1 MTTSFST
8 KSNQNIE
15 DPLYRLLFSDENE
28 VKTEDKT
35 PSKSTK
41 QIKKEKPIIKKNKPV
56 EKTIDKI
63 EDKPLTSKQ
72 TIDNVKEIEEPK
84 EEIQIEQ
91 KEEQIEFNPIVI
103 KPETDLDVNNK
114 SSILEHLVYNLNK
127 LKLPYKIKTFGY
139 HNKED
144 DFITTEYTVIDDNSK
159 NTILIVHLTKKQIRY
174 QVPSHQ
180 KENKKLSKFAKN
192 FQKQLKFTW
201 LEWF

>member
-15 DPLYRLLFSDENE
+15 DPLYRLLFLDEDE
-28 VKTEDKT
+28 IKTEEKSPPKEIKEKSVQ
-35 PSKSTK
+35 PSKTEK
-41 QIKKEKPIIKKNKPV
+41 IKKEKPIIKKDNPV
-56 EKTIDKI
+56 E
-63 EDKPLTSKQ
+63 Q
-72 TIDNVKEIEEPK
+72 EIEEPK
-84 EEIQIEQ
+84 KEIQDEPI
-91 KEEQIEFNPIVI
+91 KEKEIEFNPIVI
-103 KPETDLDVNNK
+103 KPETDLDMNNK

-127 LKLPYKIKTFGY
+127 LKIPHKIKTFGY

-144 DFITTEYTVIDDNSK
+144 EFITTEYTVIDDNSK
-159 NTILIVHLTKKQIRY
+159 NTILIVHLTKKQVRY

>member
-15 DPLYRLLFSDENE
+15 DPLYRLLFSDEDE
-28 VKTEDKT
+28 VKIEDKT

-41 QIKKEKPIIKKNKPV
+41 QIEEKPSTIKPKVEKIKKDKPV
-56 EKTIDKI
+56 EQTKFEQKI
-63 EDKPLTSKQ
+63 
-72 TIDNVKEIEEPK
+72 KENKEAIQDEPK
-84 EEIQIEQ
+84 
-91 KEEQIEFNPIVI
+91 KETIEFNPIVI

-127 LKLPYKIKTFGY
+127 LKIPHTIKTFGY
-139 HNKED
+139 HTTD

-174 QVPSHQ
+174 QVPNHQ
-180 KENKKLSKFAKN
+180 KENKKLSKFAKD

>member
-1 MTTSFST
+1 MTTAFST
-8 KSNQNIE
+8 KSNQKIE

-28 VKTEDKT
+28 IKTEDKSS
-35 PSKSTK
+35 SKE
-41 QIKKEKPIIKKNKPV
+41 IKEKPIIKKDNPV
-56 EKTIDKI
+56 EKTINKI
-63 EDKPLTSKQ
+63 EED
-72 TIDNVKEIEEPK
+72 EPK
-84 EEIQIEQ
+84 
-91 KEEQIEFNPIVI
+91 KETIEFNPIVI

-127 LKLPYKIKTFGY
+127 LKIPHKIKTFGY

-144 DFITTEYTVIDDNSK
+144 EFITTEYTVIDDNSK

-180 KENKKLSKFAKN
+180 KENKKLSKFAKD

>member
-15 DPLYRLLFSDENE
+15 DPLYRLLFSENE
-28 VKTEDKT
+28 EQEQPKNKVEE
-35 PSKSTK
+35 SKP
-41 QIKKEKPIIKKNKPV
+41 IKKHQTTIQKIKKD
-56 EKTIDKI
+56 EQKTIDVQNEIKIDKPKI
-63 EDKPLTSKQ
+63 EP
-72 TIDNVKEIEEPK
+72 IEEK
-84 EEIQIEQ
+84 
-91 KEEQIEFNPIVI
+91 IEFNPIVI
-103 KPETDLDVNNK
+103 KPETKLDKENK

-127 LKLPYKIKTFGY
+127 LKIPHTIKTFGY
-139 HNKED
+139 HTTD
-144 DFITTEYTVIDDNSK
+144 DFITTEYTVIDENSK

-180 KENKKLSKFAKN
+180 KENKKLSKFAKD

>member
-15 DPLYRLLFSDENE
+15 DPLYRLLFSDEDE

-41 QIKKEKPIIKKNKPV
+41 QIKKEKTIIKKDKPV
-56 EKTIDKI
+56 EKTINKI
-63 EDKPLTSKQ
+63 EEKPLTSKQ
-72 TIDNVKEIEEPK
+72 TVDDVKEIEEPK
-84 EEIQIEQ
+84 KEIQIEQ

-127 LKLPYKIKTFGY
+127 LKVPHKIKNFGY

-144 DFITTEYTVIDDNSK
+144 EFITTEYTVIDDNSK
-159 NTILIVHLTKKQIRY
+159 NTILIVHLTKKQVRY
-174 QVPSHQ
+174 QIPSHQ
-180 KENKKLSKFAKN
+180 KENKKLSKFAKD

>member
-1 MTTSFST
+1 MSTAFST

-15 DPLYRLLFSDENE
+15 DPLYRLLFSDEDENKTE
-28 VKTEDKT
+28 TEDK
-35 PSKSTK
+35 PKSESISK
-41 QIKKEKPIIKKNKPV
+41 QIKEESSPIKPKVEKIKKDKPV
-56 EKTIDKI
+56 EQPKI
-63 EDKPLTSKQ
+63 EK
-72 TIDNVKEIEEPK
+72 PK

-127 LKLPYKIKTFGY
+127 LKIPHKIKTFGY

-180 KENKKLSKFAKN
+180 KENKKLSKFAKD

>member
-1 MTTSFST
+1 MTTAFST

-28 VKTEDKT
+28 EKSEDKPT
-35 PSKSTK
+35 PKSTK
-41 QIKKEKPIIKKNKPV
+41 AIEEKPIIKKDKPV
-56 EKTIDKI
+56 EKKIDKI
-63 EDKPLTSKQ
+63 EEKLLTSKQ
-72 TIDNVKEIEEPK
+72 TVDDVKKIEEPK
-84 EEIQIEQ
+84 EEIQDEPE
-91 KEEQIEFNPIVI
+91 KKTIEFNPIVI

-127 LKLPYKIKTFGY
+127 LKIPHKIKTFGY

-144 DFITTEYTVIDDNSK
+144 EFITTEYTVIDENSK
-159 NTILIVHLTKKQIRY
+159 NTILIIHLTKKQVRY
-174 QVPSHQ
+174 QIPSHQ
-180 KENKKLSKFAKN
+180 KKNKKLSKFAKD

>member
-127 LKLPYKIKTFGY
+127 LKLPHKIKTFGY

>member
-15 DPLYRLLFSDENE
+15 DPLYRLLFSDEDE
-28 VKTEDKT
+28 VKIEDKT
-35 PSKSTK
+35 PSKTTK
-41 QIKKEKPIIKKNKPV
+41 KIEKKPTTIKPKVEKIKKDKPV
-56 EKTIDKI
+56 EQTKFEQKI
-63 EDKPLTSKQ
+63 
-72 TIDNVKEIEEPK
+72 KENKEAIQDEPK
-84 EEIQIEQ
+84 
-91 KEEQIEFNPIVI
+91 KETIEFNPIVI

-127 LKLPYKIKTFGY
+127 LKIPHTIKTFGY
-139 HNKED
+139 HTTD

-174 QVPSHQ
+174 QVPNHQ
-180 KENKKLSKFAKN
+180 KENKKLSKFAKD

>member
-1 MTTSFST
+1 MTTAFST

-15 DPLYRLLFSDENE
+15 DPLYRLLFSDEDE
-28 VKTEDKT
+28 VKP

-41 QIKKEKPIIKKNKPV
+41 QIEEKPSTIKPKVEKIKKDKPV
-56 EKTIDKI
+56 E
-63 EDKPLTSKQ
+63 Q
-72 TIDNVKEIEEPK
+72 TKVQEKIEEPK
-84 EEIQIEQ
+84 DTIQDEPK
-91 KEEQIEFNPIVI
+91 KETIEFNPTVI

-127 LKLPYKIKTFGY
+127 LKIPHTIKTFGY
-139 HNKED
+139 HTTD

-159 NTILIVHLTKKQIRY
+159 NTILIVHLTKKQVRY

-180 KENKKLSKFAKN
+180 KENKKLSKFAKD
-192 FQKQLKFTW
+192 FQKQLKYTW

>member
-1 MTTSFST
+1 MTTAFST

-28 VKTEDKT
+28 IKTEDKSS
-35 PSKSTK
+35 SKE
-41 QIKKEKPIIKKNKPV
+41 IKEKPIIKKDNPV
-56 EKTIDKI
+56 EKTINKI
-63 EDKPLTSKQ
+63 EED
-72 TIDNVKEIEEPK
+72 EPK
-84 EEIQIEQ
+84 
-91 KEEQIEFNPIVI
+91 KETIEFNPIVI

-127 LKLPYKIKTFGY
+127 LKIPHKIKTFGY

-144 DFITTEYTVIDDNSK
+144 EFITTEYTVIDDNSK

-180 KENKKLSKFAKN
+180 KENKKLSKFAKD

>member
-15 DPLYRLLFSDENE
+15 DPLYRLLFSDEDE
-28 VKTEDKT
+28 VKIEDKT

-41 QIKKEKPIIKKNKPV
+41 QIEEKPSTIKPKVEKIKKDKPV
-56 EKTIDKI
+56 EQTKFEQKI
-63 EDKPLTSKQ
+63 
-72 TIDNVKEIEEPK
+72 KENKEAIQDEPK
-84 EEIQIEQ
+84 
-91 KEEQIEFNPIVI
+91 KETIEFNPIVI

-127 LKLPYKIKTFGY
+127 LKIPHTIKTFGY
-139 HNKED
+139 HTTD
-144 DFITTEYTVIDDNSK
+144 DFITTEYTIIDDNSK

-180 KENKKLSKFAKN
+180 KENKKLSKFAKD

>member
-1 MTTSFST
+1 MTTAFST

-15 DPLYRLLFSDENE
+15 DPLYRLLFSEDEE
-28 VKTEDKT
+28 KEQPKTKVKKFK
-35 PSKSTK
+35 P
-41 QIKKEKPIIKKNKPV
+41 IKKDQT
-56 EKTIDKI
+56 TINI
-63 EDKPLTSKQ
+63 Q
-72 TIDNVKEIEEPK
+72 T
-84 EEIQIEQ
+84 EIQIDEP
-91 KEEQIEFNPIVI
+91 KIEPISI

-127 LKLPYKIKTFGY
+127 LKIPHTIKTFGY
-139 HNKED
+139 HTTD
-144 DFITTEYTVIDDNSK
+144 DFITTEYAVIDETSK

-180 KENKKLSKFAKN
+180 KENKKLSKFAKD

>member
-15 DPLYRLLFSDENE
+15 DPLYRLLFSDEDE
-28 VKTEDKT
+28 VKIEDKT

-41 QIKKEKPIIKKNKPV
+41 QIEEKPSTIKPKVEKIKKDKPV
-56 EKTIDKI
+56 EQTKFEQKI
-63 EDKPLTSKQ
+63 
-72 TIDNVKEIEEPK
+72 KENKEAIQDEPK
-84 EEIQIEQ
+84 
-91 KEEQIEFNPIVI
+91 KETIEFNPIVI

-127 LKLPYKIKTFGY
+127 LKIPNTIKTFGY
-139 HNKED
+139 HTTD
-144 DFITTEYTVIDDNSK
+144 DFITTEYAVIDETSK
-159 NTILIVHLTKKQIRY
+159 NTILIVHLTKKQVRY

-180 KENKKLSKFAKN
+180 KENKKLSKFAKD
-192 FQKQLKFTW
+192 FQKQLKYTW

>member
-15 DPLYRLLFSDENE
+15 DPLYRLLFSDEDE
-28 VKTEDKT
+28 IKTEDK
-35 PSKSTK
+35 PKSESISKK
-41 QIKKEKPIIKKNKPV
+41 IEEEKPIIKKDKPI

-63 EDKPLTSKQ
+63 EE
-72 TIDNVKEIEEPK
+72 TIKEPK
-84 EEIQIEQ
+84 NIIQDEPK
-91 KEEQIEFNPIVI
+91 KETIEFNPIII
-103 KPETDLDVNNK
+103 KPETDLDANNK

-127 LKLPYKIKTFGY
+127 LKIPHKIKTFGY

-144 DFITTEYTVIDDNSK
+144 DFITTEHTVIDDNSK
-159 NTILIVHLTKKQIRY
+159 NTILIIHLTKKQVRY

-180 KENKKLSKFAKN
+180 KENKKLSKFAKD
-192 FQKQLKFTW
+192 FQRQLKFAW

>member
-1 MTTSFST
+1 MTTAFST

-15 DPLYRLLFSDENE
+15 DPLYRLLFSDEDD
-28 VKTEDKT
+28 VKIEDKT

-41 QIKKEKPIIKKNKPV
+41 QIEEKSSPIKPKVEKIKQEKPIIKKDNPV
-56 EKTIDKI
+56 EQKI
-63 EDKPLTSKQ
+63 EET
-72 TIDNVKEIEEPK
+72 KEAIQDEPEK
-84 EEIQIEQ
+84 ET
-91 KEEQIEFNPIVI
+91 IEFNPIVI

-127 LKLPYKIKTFGY
+127 LKIPHKIKTFGY

-144 DFITTEYTVIDDNSK
+144 EFITTEYTIIDDNSK
-159 NTILIVHLTKKQIRY
+159 NTILIVHLTKKQVRY

-180 KENKKLSKFAKN
+180 KENKKLSKFAKD

>member
-15 DPLYRLLFSDENE
+15 DPLYRLLFSDEDE
-28 VKTEDKT
+28 VKIEDKT

-41 QIKKEKPIIKKNKPV
+41 QIEEKPSTIKPKVEKIKKDKPV
-56 EKTIDKI
+56 EQTKFEQKI
-63 EDKPLTSKQ
+63 
-72 TIDNVKEIEEPK
+72 KENKEAIQDEPK
-84 EEIQIEQ
+84 
-91 KEEQIEFNPIVI
+91 KETIEFNPIVI

-127 LKLPYKIKTFGY
+127 LKIPHTIKTFGY
-139 HNKED
+139 HTTD

-180 KENKKLSKFAKN
+180 KENKKLSKFAKD

>member
-1 MTTSFST
+1 MTTAFST

-15 DPLYRLLFSDENE
+15 DPLYRLLFSDEDE
-28 VKTEDKT
+28 VKTEDKPT
-35 PSKSTK
+35 SKSTK
-41 QIKKEKPIIKKNKPV
+41 QIKKEKPIIKKDKPV
-56 EKTIDKI
+56 EKTINKI
-63 EDKPLTSKQ
+63 EEKPLTSKK
-72 TIDNVKEIEEPK
+72 TVDDVKEIEEPK
-84 EEIQIEQ
+84 EEIQIEPK
-91 KEEQIEFNPIVI
+91 KETIEFNPIVI

-127 LKLPYKIKTFGY
+127 LKIPHKIKTFGY

-144 DFITTEYTVIDDNSK
+144 EFITTEYTVIDDNSK

-180 KENKKLSKFAKN
+180 KENKKLSKFAKD